1 MRTRFIY
8 SKRGGACF
16 VPHIALA
23 QIFSRTASRAG
34 LKLIMTQGFSPRAK
48 ISFAPELPAGVV
60 ALAEAVDMYFDEAV
74 GDDVI
79 QRMND
84 ALPEGFNISRA
95 IYPEENSPSL
105 GKLCTH
111 AEYLVRSVNG
121 LDLKNYFTNPSVI
134 KTPTSYL
141 LTPNCFFRFII
152 KDPAQNPIGGFIK
165 PMIKENIIAGWHEV
179 NIVRV
184 AVGLYDEISD
194 AVKM

>member
-60 ALAEAVDMYFDEAV
+60 ALAEAVDMYFDDV
-74 GDDVI
+74 VYDDLI
-79 QRMND
+79 SRMND
-84 ALPEGFNISRA
+84 ALPEGFNISRTVF
-95 IYPEENSPSL
+95 PEENSPSL

-111 AEYLVRSVNG
+111 AEYLVRSVNN
-121 LDLKNYFTNPSVI
+121 LDIKNYFINPSII
-134 KTPTSYL
+134 KSNYVDDW
-141 LTPNCFFRFII
+141 FRFII
-152 KDPAQNPIGGFIK
+152 REPAQNPIGGFIK
-165 PMIKENIIAGWHEV
+165 NMIKENIIAGWHEV

-184 AVGLYDEISD
+184 AIGHYDEISN
-194 AVKM
+194 AVKMP

>member
-1 MRTRFIY
+1 MRVRFIY

-84 ALPEGFNISRA
+84 ALPEGFNISSA
-95 IYPEENSPSL
+95 VYPEENAPSL

-121 LDLKNYFTNPSVI
+121 LDLKNYFTNPSMI
-134 KTPTSYL
+134 KADYINDWL
-141 LTPNCFFRFII
+141 RFII